1 MPLMLTQQQSLRKV
15 QARSVIV
22 LLPGAT
28 TEYLQSPCIVI
39 PIKKDGLVNTMTTRD
54 GRIVTVNWEKGKAWE
69 ILQDVRLAA
78 VNKKGG
84 TLLVL
89 RL

>member
-1 MPLMLTQQQSLRKV
+1 M

-28 TEYLQSPCIVI
+28 AEYLQSPCIVL
-39 PIKKDGLVNTMTTRD
+39 PIKKDGLPDTMITRD
-54 GRIVTVNWEKGKAWE
+54 GIIITVNWEKGKAWE

-89 RL
+89 RV